1 MKKDYDSREK
11 VHIITHPNILPTTRG
26 QRAADALTKWVGSW
40 TFIIIF
46 IFFILFWIG
55 ANTSWLLFGAKWDE
69 HPFVLLNLVLA
80 AITSIQAPIIL
91 MSQNR
96 ENQKDRQRAEY
107 DYTVNRKAEK
117 EIEQI
122 QEQLRRIEKKLG
134 ERR

>member
-1 MKKDYDSREK
+1 MKRERDSKEK
-11 VHIITHPNILPTTRG
+11 VHTITHPNILPTTFA
-26 QRAADALTKWVGSW
+26 QSSADKLTRIVGSW
-40 TFIIIF
+40 AFIIIF
-46 IFFILFWIG
+46 VLFLLFWIG
-55 ANTSWLLFGAKWDE
+55 MNTSWLLFGAKWDP

-80 AITSIQAPIIL
+80 AVTSIQAPIIL

-107 DYTVNRKAEK
+107 DYSVNRKSER

-122 QEQLRRIEKKLG
+122 QKQLERIEKKLN

>member
-1 MKKDYDSREK
+1 MKKVEGIKEK
-11 VHIITHPNILPTTRG
+11 FNSIIHPNILPTTRG
-26 QRAADALTKWVGSW
+26 QRAADILTKWVGSW

-46 IFFILFWIG
+46 VFFISFWVIV
-55 ANTSWLLFGAKWDE
+55 NTSWLLFGAKWDE

-107 DYTVNRKAEK
+107 DYSVNRKTER
-117 EIEQI
+117 EIEQV
-122 QEQLRRIEKKLG
+122 QEQLNRIEKKLN
-134 ERR
+134 EKR

>member
-1 MKKDYDSREK
+1 MKRKKDFGEK
-11 VHIITHPNILPTTRG
+11 FHAITHPNILPTTFAQG
-26 QRAADALTKWVGSW
+26 AADKLTKVVGNW

-46 IFFILFWIG
+46 VLFLLGWIVT
-55 ANTSWLLFGAKWDE
+55 NSSWLLFGAKWDPR
-69 HPFVLLNLVLA
+69 PFVLLNLILA

-96 ENQKDRQRAEY
+96 ENQKNRQRAEY
-107 DYTVNRKAEK
+107 DYSVNRKAER

-122 QEQLRRIEKKLG
+122 QKQLEKIERKLS